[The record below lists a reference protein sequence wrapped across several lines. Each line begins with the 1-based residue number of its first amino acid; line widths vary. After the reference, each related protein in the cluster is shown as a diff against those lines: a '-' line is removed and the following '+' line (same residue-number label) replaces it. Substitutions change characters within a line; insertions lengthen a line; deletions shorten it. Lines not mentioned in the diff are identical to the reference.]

1 MARTVSGVVA
11 MAMSNPTAEE
21 VREWVEK
28 STRAQGVP
36 FKVTDPSVIEA
47 VAVLLSAGREP
58 VEVTDAKPE

>member
-1 MARTVSGVVA
+1 
-11 MAMSNPTAEE
+11 MAMNNPTVEE

-36 FKVTDPSVIEA
+36 FKVTDPAVVEA

-58 VEVTDAKPE
+58 VEVKDAKAE